1 MEKGATELVERSEE
15 KRSKG
20 RACLNMKEDD

>member
-1 MEKGATELVERSEE
+1 MEKDASELVERSEE
-15 KRSKG
+15 KRNKG